1 MNQIQKYAL
10 TGGSCLIIGSLI
22 GLSAANPN
30 PTAAADS
37 ETAMTAEINAPII
50 DLGELNRVCNGGG
63 SQACNDLTKACE
75 DILSVGTA
83 NIDKLGPT
91 YENANIDAFG
101 DACEDERER
110 AVDEVLERAR
120 ENASSD
126 SNASAPYTYRPDPAA
141 ANGMKQAAEINE
153 MLCKTRGINCEEAKL
168 FRRQYEEA
176 ISGF

>member
-10 TGGSCLIIGSLI
+10 IGASCLIVGLMI
-22 GLSAANPN
+22 GLSAASSNSGM
-30 PTAAADS
+30 AADS
-37 ETAMTAEINAPII
+37 AATNSAAVNAPII
-50 DLGELNRVCNGGG
+50 DLGELNRVCNGGE
-63 SQACNDLTKACE
+63 SQACSALTKACD

-83 NIDKLGPT
+83 NMEKLGPT
-91 YENANIDAFG
+91 YDNANIDAFG

-110 AVDEVLERAR
+110 AVNEVLERAR
-120 ENASSD
+120 ENASSGSD
-126 SNASAPYTYRPDPAA
+126 ASAPYTYRPDPAV